1 MFHYVY
7 MLRSVKKNKV
17 KTYVGYTNNITKRL
31 QAHNSGK
38 GAKSTRGRFWI
49 VIFKRRFL
57 NKGSALKAEY
67 LIKNNNVLR
76 NKIKKKPNFIGKLC
90 T

>member
-1 MFHYVY
+1 MFYYVY
-7 MLRSVKKNKV
+7 MLRSVKKNKA

-38 GAKSTRGRFWI
+38 GAKSTRGRFWN

-67 LIKNNNVLR
+67 LIKNNKALR
-76 NKIKKKPNFIGKLC
+76 NKIKKNPNFIGKLC

>member
-1 MFHYVY
+1 MFYYVY
-7 MLRSVKKNKV
+7 MLRSVKKNKA

-31 QAHNSGK
+31 HAHNSGK
-38 GAKSTRGRFWI
+38 GAKSTRGRFWN

-67 LIKNNNVLR
+67 LIKNNKALR
-76 NKIKKKPNFIGKLC
+76 NKIKKNPNFIGKLC